1 MSQPKIRFDAV
12 RKQFG
17 DQVLFED
24 FSLEV
29 QDQEIVTLIG
39 PSGSGKST
47 LLRMLMTLETI
58 DGGEIYID
66 GEPLWHCQRG
76 AQAVP
81 ADETHLRHMRAR
93 LGMVFQHF
101 NLFPHMTVQRNIAEA
116 PIRVLGKPRAQAYA
130 EAASL
135 LEQVGLADKADAFPA
150 DLSGGQKQ
158 RVGIARTLAMQPAV
172 LLLDEITSALDPE
185 LVDEVLNV
193 IRQLAST
200 QRYTMLLVTHEM
212 YFAREISDRVCFL
225 DQGKIVEQGPSEQ
238 LFSQPGSPRTQ
249 AFLASFL
256 RG

>member
-1 MSQPKIRFDAV
+1 MKQPKIRFQDV
-12 RKQFG
+12 SKFFG
-17 DQVLFED
+17 DQPLFDGFNLDITE
-24 FSLEV
+24 
-29 QDQEIVTLIG
+29 QEIVTLIG

-66 GEPLWHCQRG
+66 GEPLWHCERRG
-76 AQAVP
+76 KTVK
-81 ADETHLRHMRAR
+81 ADEKHLRQMRAK

-101 NLFPHMTVQRNIAEA
+101 NLFPHMSVLRNIAEA
-116 PIRVLGKPRAQAYA
+116 PIRVLGKSREQAYNDA
-130 EAASL
+130 TCL

-158 RVGIARTLAMQPAV
+158 RVGIARTLAMQPSV

-185 LVDEVLNV
+185 LVDEVLDV
-193 IRQLAST
+193 IRQLAAT

-225 DQGKIVEQGPSEQ
+225 DQGKIVEEGRPEQ
-238 LFSQPGSPRTQ
+238 IFSQPQSPRTQ
-249 AFLASFL
+249 SFLASFL
-256 RG
+256 RS